1 MAAMASGWPGQPHG
15 RHGRGHGRH
24 GGAGPADVWPT
35 ARPAPIERM
44 AAEVGGV
51 PEEAFGVRETAV
63 VEREDG
69 GGRRA

>member
-1 MAAMASGWPGQPHG
+1 MWPAVG
-15 RHGRGHGRH
+15 
-24 GGAGPADVWPT
+24 
-35 ARPAPIERM
+35 PAPIERM

-63 VEREDG
+63 VECEDD